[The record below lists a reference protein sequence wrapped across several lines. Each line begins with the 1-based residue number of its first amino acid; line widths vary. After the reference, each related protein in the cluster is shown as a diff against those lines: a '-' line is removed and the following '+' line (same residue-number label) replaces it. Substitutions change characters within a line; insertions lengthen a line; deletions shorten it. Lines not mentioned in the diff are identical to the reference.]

1 MSTDR
6 EHPSPVRVQKFLS
19 QKGICSRR
27 EAEGAIRQGRLK
39 MNGKTV
45 TLGDKA
51 REGDSFTL
59 DGRVLDIP
67 TEVQHV
73 VLAFN
78 KPVGVETTLSVSPE
92 GNQTLLDFEFGVGRV
107 FPIGRLD
114 KNSHGLLLLTNDGEL
129 ANKMM
134 HPRYEKTKEYLVV
147 LNKTMTDTD
156 AQKLM
161 QGIKLGKKQ
170 TAPCKVE
177 LKPRNVVRITLH
189 EGRNRQIRRMCGAL
203 GYEVL
208 DLQRI
213 QFGAV
218 SLGDLKPGDWETIDL
233 TKL

>member
-1 MSTDR
+1 MSPDLG
-6 EHPSPVRVQKFLS
+6 HPSPVRVQKFLS

-27 EAEGAIRQGRLK
+27 EAEDCIRQGRLK
-39 MNGKTV
+39 INGKTA

-51 REGDSFTL
+51 IDGDILTL
-59 DGRVLDIP
+59 DGTQLAIP

-78 KPVGVETTLSVSPE
+78 KPMGVETTLSVSPE
-92 GNQTLLDFEFGVGRV
+92 GNKTLLDFEFGVGRV

-129 ANKMM
+129 ANQMM
-134 HPRYEKTKEYLVV
+134 HPRYEKTKEYLVK
-147 LNKTMTDTD
+147 LNKTMTDKDRQRLT
-156 AQKLM
+156 

-170 TAPCKVE
+170 TAPCE
-177 LKPRNVVRITLH
+177 IEQRSQNVIKITLH

-218 SLGDLKPGDWETIDL
+218 PLGDLKPGNWETIDL